1 MDKKPE
7 KLVVIVQESVIKS
20 LIKDAGTFLLF
31 AGLLYFNHTVL
42 SGSTWVDVLFILM
55 VFTYLA
61 GKASNKCYSG
71 PIEGAIKWLEG
82 KK

>member
-7 KLVVIVQESVIKS
+7 KLVIVLQESTFAS

-31 AGLLYFNHTVL
+31 AGLLYFNHAVL
-42 SGSTWVDVLFILM
+42 GGSTWVDILFILLI
-55 VFTYLA
+55 FTYLA
-61 GKASNKCYSG
+61 GRQSSRLFQGSVAD
-71 PIEGAIKWLEG
+71 AIKWLEG

>member
-20 LIKDAGTFLLF
+20 LIKDAGTSLLF
-31 AGLLYFNHTVL
+31 AGLLYFNHAVL
-42 SGSTWVDVLFILM
+42 NGSTFIDVLFIIF
-55 VFTYLA
+55 VFAYLIT
-61 GKASNKCYSG
+61 KASKYCYSG
-71 PIEGAIKWLEG
+71 PIDGAIKWLQD

>member
-1 MDKKPE
+1 MKPE
-7 KLVVIVQESVIKS
+7 KLVIIVQKSVIGS

-42 SGSTWVDVLFILM
+42 NGSTWVDVLFILL

-61 GKASNKCYSG
+61 GRASKQCYSG
-71 PIEGAIKWLEG
+71 PIDGAIKWLQD

>member
-1 MDKKPE
+1 MKPE
-7 KLVVIVQESVIKS
+7 KLVIIVQESVTAS

-31 AGLLYFNHTVL
+31 AGLLYFNHAVL
-42 SGSTWVDVLFILM
+42 GGSTWVDVLFILL

-61 GKASNKCYSG
+61 GKASNKVFSG
-71 PIEGAIKWLEG
+71 SVEDAVKWLKD